1 MRNEKENE
9 KLNNLKLSD
18 KKIGLSIIS
27 INKENKQPFKLWSE
41 YQKHENSIENWYED
55 FMNGEYIGIITGK
68 VSGNLEVLDFDLKND
83 PQKTIYAEFVSLL
96 PQELISRLVKQT
108 TVNGGY
114 HLIYRC
120 PEKIEGNMKLAKH
133 SDGGVIIETRG
144 EGGYICHHLTD
155 YKVVNG
161 HFDLINIEYTIP
173 EITADEREL
182 MFTVARSL
190 NREELKKTKDG
201 YKEPAI
207 NKFNV
212 EYNILDLFEKHG
224 WEIVKEDANK
234 VYLNRPG
241 SNNTHS
247 AYYYKDT
254 MSFIC
259 FSSSTQFKV
268 SQPYNHYQVL
278 QVLESMTDYKELLKK
293 ISELGYPS
301 EIPTNQ
307 TRGALNRLSAEEIAR
322 YLNDSGVRYD
332 TFLQDLTYHGEIIT
346 EIRYN
351 TLSIDLK
358 KHFDTEIPRA
368 RFEEIIKSLYI
379 EQFNPILNFVEL
391 NMDCNTTGNFEK
403 WVNCLVLKNKNV
415 KISTVVHFFKK
426 WYVGMIAQAHDGQF
440 PNEFFLSILSTLQGI
455 GKSTLLRKYTLPEQ
469 LHKYIMEHQLS
480 FDDDFKV
487 IMGQALLIVDDE
499 MDGRTYEAEK
509 SFKSLLSTMEQ
520 TTRRKYDRRISNIKR
535 RASFA
540 GSGNN
545 LFVIKEKQNR
555 RILPVEVEKIYY
567 DRLDELDLT
576 ALFMEAYNL
585 FKAGF
590 KYSYDFSDTDLL
602 DELFEDY
609 RQVSDLDLIFD
620 EVIESPIDENDIYYI
635 TNLDILRI
643 LNNEFGNMSKMIN
656 SKSIGNQ
663 MIERKFNISR
673 RGKNK
678 TTCYAIS
685 KCSKIVALLDESSNS
700 LQFNPNFITQK
711 FNQDEKF

>member
-1 MRNEKENE
+1 MKNEKENE

-41 YQKHENSIENWYED
+41 YQKHENSIENWYQD

-68 VSGNLEVLDFDLKND
+68 VSGCLEALDFDLKND
-83 PQKTIYAEFVSLL
+83 PEKTIYEEFVRLL
-96 PQELISRLVKQT
+96 PRELIGKLVKQT
-108 TVNGGY
+108 TVNGGF

-133 SDGGVIIETRG
+133 SNGEVIIETRG

-161 HFDLINIEYTIP
+161 HFDMKKIEYTIP

-278 QVLESMTDYKELLKK
+278 QVLESMTDYKQLLKK
-293 ISELGYPS
+293 ISEFGYPS

-307 TRGALNRLSAEEIAR
+307 TRGSLNRLSAEEIAQ
-322 YLNDSGVRYD
+322 YLNDSGVRFD

-426 WYVGMIAQAHDGQF
+426 WYVGMIAQAIGGQF
-440 PNEFFLSILSTLQGI
+440 PNEFFLSILSTQQGI

-555 RILPVEVEKIYY
+555 RILPIEVEKIYY

-576 ALFMEAYNL
+576 ALFIEAYNL

-590 KYSYDFSDTDLL
+590 KYSYEFSDTELL

-620 EVIESPIDENDIYYI
+620 DYIDSPLDENDVFYI
-635 TNLDILRI
+635 TNLDILMA
-643 LNNEFGNMSKMIN
+643 LDNKFGKISKMIN

-663 MIERKFNISR
+663 MIERNFNISR

-685 KCSKIVALLDESSNS
+685 KCSKIVTLIDESSNS